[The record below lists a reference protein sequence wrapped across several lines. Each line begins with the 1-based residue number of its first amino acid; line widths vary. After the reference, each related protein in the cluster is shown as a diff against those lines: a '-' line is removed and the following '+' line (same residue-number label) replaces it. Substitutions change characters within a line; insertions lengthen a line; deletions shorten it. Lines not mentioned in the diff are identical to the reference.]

1 MEIKIIN
8 TNADDENYLKEI
20 IKIYRGNK
28 KLSKNI
34 LNDILKQGHLSILEF
49 IDITI
54 MLSDV
59 PIFCQ
64 RQIMRHRHFSFAE
77 RTLRI
82 KPKEKI
88 KTFNHPNYFIKEQI
102 KMGRVK
108 YDILIDENFNSE
120 EARCVLPLGTL
131 TNFIM
136 KGNLRTWVEFL
147 QKRFCRHAQK
157 ETRDIAEE
165 IYCQLLIDFPLVINF
180 FNDKCYNHTKLCDK
194 CIREI

>member
-1 MEIKIIN
+1 MKITLIN
-8 TNADDENYLKEI
+8 TNADNENYLKNI
-20 IKIYRGNK
+20 IKIYRGNE

-34 LNDILKQGHLSILEF
+34 LNIILKSSHLSILEF
-49 IDITI
+49 IDVTI
-54 MLSDV
+54 LLEDV

-88 KTFNHPNYFIKEQI
+88 KTFIHKDKFLTSQI
-102 KMGRVK
+102 AKGRIY
-108 YDILIDENFNSE
+108 YDIMIDEGYSQE
-120 EARCVLPLGTL
+120 DARSLLPLGTL

-136 KGNLRTWVEFL
+136 KGNLRTWVEFI
-147 QKRFCRHAQK
+147 QKRFCKHSQK
-157 ETRDIAEE
+157 ETREIAKE
-165 IYCQLLIDFPLVINF
+165 IYCKLLINYPLIMNY
-180 FNDKCYNHTKLCDK
+180 FNDKCYGHTKLCKK